1 MQSSTAWLDRYF
13 GMGTAVRDLL
23 PGYDCPHEAAFLPAV
38 NFAGVGYV
46 HRERAICVFEQDSG
60 RPITRHT
67 GYAEGEFGAV
77 RGYVLTVRS
86 ISTVGK

>member
-1 MQSSTAWLDRYF
+1 
-13 GMGTAVRDLL
+13 VK
-23 PGYDCPHEAAFLPAV
+23 
-38 NFAGVGYV
+38 
-46 HRERAICVFEQDSG
+46 RERAICIFESDPG

-67 GYAEGEFGAV
+67 GYKEGEFGSV